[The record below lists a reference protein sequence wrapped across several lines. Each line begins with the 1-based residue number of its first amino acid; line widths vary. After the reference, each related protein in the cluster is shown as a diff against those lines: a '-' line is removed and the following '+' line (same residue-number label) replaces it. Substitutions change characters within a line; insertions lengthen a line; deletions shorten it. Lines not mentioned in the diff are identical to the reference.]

1 MSTTNS
7 ILFLHVSRPEQL
19 DAAVLLE
26 ARGYTVKT
34 VVDAHQ
40 LLRENEFAFTARNI
54 RWGTSHVMMMC
65 HFNVLHPEMEAVDAI
80 RTIAHAR
87 CLGAHCI
94 HMDEL
99 AFTSA
104 LMTQERLDGYD
115 LAGELVEEPTRV
127 RRALLCALREWGT
140 KAMDTLQ
147 HWHRK
152 ADAMLGD
159 SLKNPM
165 VREQQRA
172 QYRQPDK
179 LSTTG

>member
-87 CLGAHCI
+87 CLGAHC
-94 HMDEL
+94 
-99 AFTSA
+99 ASGVPRPWTRCSTGTA
-104 LMTQERLDGYD
+104 R
-115 LAGELVEEPTRV
+115 PTPCW
-127 RRALLCALREWGT
+127 ATA
-140 KAMDTLQ
+140 
-147 HWHRK
+147 
-152 ADAMLGD
+152 
-159 SLKNPM
+159 
-165 VREQQRA
+165 
-172 QYRQPDK
+172 
-179 LSTTG
+179 